1 MKKTSLFVEH
11 ILTALI
17 SSLPYSLNTV
27 EVFFDDLKLDY
38 APKFVRW
45 KLERFWVCKDVEV
58 IRKDARAVVEIQC
71 FLVAK

>member
-1 MKKTSLFVEH
+1 M
-11 ILTALI
+11 
-17 SSLPYSLNTV
+17 